1 MPAFGS
7 ALRLNKIPVQG
18 LVPETSGTAPA
29 SPAVG
34 QLWVD
39 TSTANTARLKV
50 WDGDE
55 WVIVDLR
62 VGTTAGTVAAGDDSR
77 ITGAAQKSANLSDL
91 ANAATART
99 NLGLGDSATR
109 NVGTAAGT
117 VAAGDDSRITGAE
130 QVANKNATNG
140 YAGLSSGK
148 IAFAQIPTAA
158 SGAATADTVVIATDS
173 RLSDQRTPLDNS
185 VTSAKIVDGAITD
198 VDVNA
203 ANKDG
208 AAGTASMRTLGTGAQ
223 QAMAGNTRLD
233 QVTAPTAAVNLNS
246 QRITNLGAPSAASDA
261 ARLQDVQNAQ
271 AGIDIKPSVRVATTA
286 NIDLTTGGLLTIDG
300 VTVAAGNRVLVKNQ
314 TTASQNG
321 LYVAAA
327 GAWTRTTDE
336 ITANTFVFVE
346 EGTSQADT
354 AWMVSTNDAITVG
367 TTAITWAQFGGATTY
382 TGTSNRITV
391 SGTVIDIASTYVGQT
406 SITTLGTVTTGTW
419 SAGTIAVARG
429 GTGATTAAA
438 ARTNLGAIQ
447 VGYSATLGAITAGT
461 PLTVTHNLG
470 TQDVI
475 VQIRDASSNEHVNLD
490 VVNASTTTV
499 TVTSGIS
506 YAANALR
513 IVIIPVA

>member
-18 LVPETSGTAPA
+18 LVPETGGTAPT

-34 QLWVD
+34 QLWID
-39 TSTANTARLKV
+39 TSTANMARLKM

-55 WVIVDLR
+55 WVTIDLR

-99 NLGLGDSATR
+99 NLGLGNVATLDI
-109 NVGTAAGT
+109 GTTAGT
-117 VAAGDDSRITGAE
+117 VAAGDDARITGAE
-130 QVANKNATNG
+130 QTANKNTANG
-140 YAGLSSGK
+140 YAGLDGNTKVSFS
-148 IAFAQIPTAA
+148 QLPTAA
-158 SGAATADTVVIATDS
+158 SGASTANTVVIATDS

-185 VTSAKIVDGAITD
+185 VTSAKIVDGTITD

-286 NIDLTTGGLLTIDG
+286 NITLSGTQTIDG
-300 VTVAAGNRVLVKNQ
+300 VAVVANDRVLVKNQ
-314 TTASQNG
+314 STATQNG
-321 LYVAAA
+321 LYVVAA
-327 GAWTRTTDE
+327 GAWTRTTDDL
-336 ITANTFVFVE
+336 TPNTFVFVE
-346 EGTSQADT
+346 EGTANADS
-354 AWMVSTNDAITVG
+354 AWMISNNGTITVG
-367 TTAITWAQFGGATTY
+367 TTSISWAQFGGATTY
-382 TGTSNRITV
+382 TGTANRITV

-406 SITTLGTVTTGTW
+406 SITTLGTVTSGTW
-419 SAGTIAVARG
+419 SASTIAVNRG

-438 ARTNLGAIQ
+438 ARTNLGASQ
-447 VGYSATLGAITAGT
+447 VGYAATLGALTAGT

-475 VQIRDASSNEHVNLD
+475 AQVRDASSNEYVHLD
-490 VVNASTTTV
+490 IINASTNTV
-499 TVTSGIS
+499 TVTSGIA

-513 IVIIPVA
+513 IVVLPVA